1 VPTRA
6 LILQSMVL
14 AKALGYN
21 MAYCAKEEGV
31 VEVGTTAETDRQY
44 LVVFQGQR
52 FSSNRILVQH

>member
-1 VPTRA
+1 
-6 LILQSMVL
+6 MVL

-31 VEVGTTAETDRQY
+31 VEVGTTAEADRQY

-52 FSSNRILVQH
+52 FSSNRILIQY